1 MDYLYYKLY
10 KVMLKSS
17 VKDIAEYMAAVAM
30 GALFGINIVIVS
42 ALFAKLDLL
51 PFIYKTSTMGGTST
65 GILIIFIGLYY
76 IYEKRYE
83 KVIVKYRN
91 ENKRQSLKGNIIISL
106 YVLISFISI
115 FLVAFFKPGYLP
127 K

>member
-1 MDYLYYKLY
+1 
-10 KVMLKSS
+10 MLKSS

-42 ALFAKLDLL
+42 AFLAKLDLL
-51 PFIYKTSTMGGTST
+51 PFIYKTSTLGGTCT
-65 GILIIFIGLYY
+65 GILILFIGLFY
-76 IYEKRYE
+76 IYGKRYE
-83 KVIVKYRN
+83 KVIEKYRDEN
-91 ENKRQSLKGNIIISL
+91 EGQRLKGNIIISL
-106 YVLISFISI
+106 YVLILFISI